1 MCYDG
6 NARPPEPPGEKR
18 NATGR
23 DFVLTASDGNQIN
36 AYLASPTDGFDAQVL
51 IYPDIRGLHQFYKE
65 LAMRFAEVGV
75 RALAIDYFGRTAGLT
90 ARDDSFEWQPHV
102 AQMSLPTFF
111 DDVTVALAYLRQDS
125 TAKVFVLGFCMGGTL
140 TLYTGTRGFNIAGLI
155 PFYSG
160 MTRKF
165 VGAEGTVL
173 EIAHKIQNPV
183 LGLYGGADQ
192 GIPIEMVQQLD
203 VELDKANV
211 EHKLVVY
218 ENAPHSFFDRKY
230 TEFAEASA
238 NAWER
243 VLSFIRER
251 SGD

>member
-6 NARPPEPPGEKR
+6 SARPPDPPGEKR

-23 DFVLTASDGNQIN
+23 DFVLTASDDNAFN
-36 AYLASPTDGFDAQVL
+36 AYLAEPTDGFNAQVL
-51 IYPDIRGLHQFYKE
+51 IYPDIRGLHAFYKE
-65 LAMRFAEVGV
+65 LALRFAQVGV

-90 ARDDSFEWQPHV
+90 PRDDSFEWQPHV

-111 DDVTVALAYLRQDS
+111 EDVTVALAYLRQDS
-125 TAKVFVLGFCMGGTL
+125 TAKTFVLGFCMGGTL

-165 VGAEGTVL
+165 IGADGSVL
-173 EIAHKIQNPV
+173 EIAHKIQYPV

-192 GIPIEMVQQLD
+192 GIPVEMVNQLD
-203 VELDKANV
+203 AELDKAGV
-211 EHKLVVY
+211 EHELVIY
-218 ENAPHSFFDRKY
+218 DGAPHSFFDRKY
-230 TEFAEASA
+230 TEFAKESA
-238 NAWER
+238 DAWTR
-243 VLSFIRER
+243 VLNFLRGHS
-251 SGD
+251 